1 MNPEQAS
8 AREPSARGSQRLA
21 TGLLGLMTLLYVLA
35 RLAPPSW
42 TAAPWVGAF
51 GEAGMVGAIADWFA
65 VTALFRRPF
74 GLPIPHTAI
83 IPRNR
88 DKLARALGDFLAD
101 NFLEPRL
108 LDRKVVDF
116 APAERLARL
125 LADPARVTLISR
137 RAAAAAPEVLGVGPA
152 AADLVASIATRLVR
166 AGPLAPVAG
175 RILRYLW
182 RETAAPVLVDR
193 AVIALRNYVAE
204 HPQLVESAVEAR
216 TWRWAPRWLDHA
228 LAERV
233 IQGLLQTLEEM
244 RDTAHPLRQ
253 AIDDQVEGFITRL
266 LDDPDYLARG
276 EVLKA
281 RLLADPGLL
290 PALIQALSTGARRLA
305 AEPQGVRDLIEE
317 TLSKG
322 LLAAGAW
329 LSRDAAARERLDL
342 WVRIA
347 LRRSLGPGRAAIG
360 AFVTQVV
367 SGWDARDVADRL
379 ERQVGRDLQFIRVNG
394 ALVGALVGLLIHA
407 LSRGLA

>member
-1 MNPEQAS
+1 MNPEQAPY
-8 AREPSARGSQRLA
+8 RERSWRWSRRLA
-21 TGLLGLMTLLYVLA
+21 TGLLALMTLLYVLA
-35 RLAPPSW
+35 RVAPRSW

-88 DKLARALGDFLAD
+88 DKLARALGDFMAD
-101 NFLEPRL
+101 NFLEPRI
-108 LDRKVVDF
+108 LDRKVIDF

-125 LADPARVTLISR
+125 LADPVSVTLISR
-137 RAAAAAPEVLGVGPA
+137 RIAATAPEALGFGPA
-152 AADLVASIATRLVR
+152 AADLAASIVARLVR
-166 AGPLAPVAG
+166 SGPAAPIVG
-175 RILRYLW
+175 RILQYLW
-182 RETAAPVLVDR
+182 RETAAPALVDR
-193 AVIALRNYVAE
+193 AVIALGSWVSE

-216 TWRWAPRWLDHA
+216 TWRWAPRWLDRA

-233 IQGLLQTLEEM
+233 MRGLLQTLEEM
-244 RDTAHPLRQ
+244 RDPAHPLRQ
-253 AIDDQVEGFITRL
+253 ALDVQVEGFITRL

-276 EVLKA
+276 EALKA

-290 PALIQALSTGARRLA
+290 PALIAALSDGARRLA

-317 TLSKG
+317 ALAKG

-329 LSRDAAARERLDL
+329 LSRDAAARERLDM
-342 WVRIA
+342 WIRVG
-347 LRRSLGPGRAAIG
+347 LRRSLSPGRAAIG

-367 SGWDARDVADRL
+367 SGWDARDVSDRL

-407 LSRGLA
+407 LSRVLA